1 VCGTFITISSSRNVA
16 YCSNGSEHF
25 SYVIA
30 FIGYYE
36 GLSVKI
42 NLGASEQDYH
52 RELECAKG

>member
-1 VCGTFITISSSRNVA
+1 VA

-52 RELECAKG
+52 RELECAKGWDISACFIILCF